1 MDKRPPAP
9 AGTGPADP
17 AVDATASSGPGP
29 LSNAIDPASSSNAID
44 PASSSNAID
53 PASSS
58 NAIDPASSSGAV
70 DPASSSGAVD
80 PDPSSRAGPWRS
92 LIRGLRRARN
102 GEGSVRDTLDDLIEE
117 REDAEIPVDADERT
131 LLANILD
138 LRDRTVHD
146 VMVPRA
152 DVIAVPVDAGL
163 EAVIGEMT
171 REGHSRLP
179 VYRDT
184 LDDSLGMVHI
194 KDVLA
199 WPGVP
204 AEFTLSDILR
214 EILFVSPSMRVLEL
228 LLEMRVQRVHMALVV
243 DEFGGIDGLVTIEDL
258 VEEIVGE
265 IEDEHDV
272 VDEPELVLRPDG
284 SLDADARA
292 TIESLEEIAGP
303 VAAADDREESDT
315 LGGLVF
321 SLAGRVPIRGELIRH
336 ESGLEFEII
345 DADPRRIKRLRVRG
359 FPPPLI
365 SAAHR

>member
-1 MDKRPPAP
+1 MDKPPPEPAVVRPDDTEPAP
-9 AGTGPADP
+9 SSRAAEPAP
-17 AVDATASSGPGP
+17 SSRTAE
-29 LSNAIDPASSSNAID
+29 PASSS
-44 PASSSNAID
+44 
-53 PASSS
+53 
-58 NAIDPASSSGAV
+58 
-70 DPASSSGAVD
+70 
-80 PDPSSRAGPWRS
+80 RTGPWRS
-92 LIRGLRRARN
+92 LIRGFRRARN
-102 GEGSVRDTLDDLIEE
+102 GEGSVRDTLDELIEE
-117 REDAEIPVDADERT
+117 REDAEIPVDENERT

-152 DVIAVPVDAGL
+152 DVVAVPVNADL
-163 EAVIGEMT
+163 EAVIGKMT

-199 WPGVP
+199 WPGIP
-204 AEFTLSDILR
+204 AEFSLSDILR
-214 EILFVSPSMRVLEL
+214 QILFVSPSMRVLEL
-228 LLEMRVQRVHMALVV
+228 LLEMRVRRVHMALVV
-243 DEFGGIDGLVTIEDL
+243 DEFGGIDGMVTIEDL

-272 VDEPELVLRPDG
+272 ADEPELVLRPDG

-303 VAAADDREESDT
+303 VVTVDEREDIDT

-359 FPPPLI
+359 FPPPRL
-365 SAAHR
+365 SAAHP